1 MSFVMKKVESQI
13 QDQILIQ
20 FIPEEFPLYHDLLLY
35 GNLLQKRVR
44 ELITALPLMSYMAFE
59 MLGSNS

>member
-1 MSFVMKKVESQI
+1 MWVCMSFVMKKVESQI

-35 GNLLQKRVR
+35 GNSFAEKGER
-44 ELITALPLMSYMAFE
+44 P
-59 MLGSNS
+59 